1 MRKSIHNSQSG
12 AAERKKR
19 NRGFTIVELIVV
31 IAILGVLAAILIP
44 TLLGITTRAT
54 VGSANTTASELKKQI
69 GYFLTMADANRKNYM
84 LMGEDCREVFT
95 LTVSDGNW
103 HIDAAQNPSAF
114 SPDTVTWGNAADV
127 DESTTTTSSQYGEEL
142 LGMYLKNCFP
152 ELRNGVIRANCIKGV
167 CVSVWYTPDTVNKAD
182 INDVPTFGTSNA
194 WVDDSG
200 NEIASYPWN
209 GATAGV
215 SADGYVIG
223 TAPTLELGA

>member
-1 MRKSIHNSQSG
+1 MYTIQRLH
-12 AAERKKR
+12 KKK
-19 NRGFTIVELIVV
+19 GFTIVELVV
-31 IAILGVLAAILIP
+31 VMAIIGVLAAILVP
-44 TLLGITTRAT
+44 VLLGVTVKAN
-54 VGSANTTASELKKQI
+54 VGSANSTAAEIKKQV

-84 LMGEDCREVFT
+84 LMGDNCREVFT

-103 HIDAAQNPSAF
+103 HIDAVENPAAF

-127 DESTTTTSSQYGEEL
+127 DESVTVTTSQYGEEL

-152 ELRNGVIRANCIKGV
+152 DLKNGVIRANCIKGV
-167 CVSVWYTPDTVNKAD
+167 CVSAWYTPDTVNKAD

>member
-1 MRKSIHNSQSG
+1 MYTIRQLH
-12 AAERKKR
+12 KKK
-19 NRGFTIVELIVV
+19 GFTIVELVV
-31 IAILGVLAAILIP
+31 VMAVIGVLAAILVP
-44 TLLGITTRAT
+44 VLLGVTIRANI
-54 VGSANTTASELKKQI
+54 GSANSTASEIKKQI

-142 LGMYLKNCFP
+142 LGMYLKSCFP

-167 CVSVWYTPDTVNKAD
+167 CVSAWYTPDTTDISD
-182 INDVPTFGTSNA
+182 INDVPQFGTTAA
-194 WVDDSG
+194 WVDDNG
-200 NEIASYPWN
+200 DEITKYRWD
-209 GATAGV
+209 GTQAGV
-215 SADGYVIG
+215 SADGYIIG
-223 TAPTLELGA
+223 TAPMLDLGI

>member
-12 AAERKKR
+12 AAERKKK

-84 LMGEDCREVFT
+84 LMGDGCREIFT
-95 LTVSDGNW
+95 ITIIDGTW

-114 SPDTVTWGNAADV
+114 SPDTVTWGNDATVTQANNIIN
-127 DESTTTTSSQYGEEL
+127 SHYGEEL
-142 LGMYLKNCFP
+142 LGM
-152 ELRNGVIRANCIKGV
+152 
-167 CVSVWYTPDTVNKAD
+167 
-182 INDVPTFGTSNA
+182 
-194 WVDDSG
+194 
-200 NEIASYPWN
+200 
-209 GATAGV
+209 
-215 SADGYVIG
+215 
-223 TAPTLELGA
+223 